1 MELNVFMYTRPSFLP
16 AAAVRYQVLEKI
28 KEEIFDIIIL
38 DISMPGPS
46 GIEIMQQLK
55 TEGITTPIL
64 ILSVY
69 PEDQYA
75 VRVIKAGAGG
85 YLTKEAASTELI
97 KAVRTIAAG
106 EKYISPSLAIR
117 LAEYIGKPDHEKSHT
132 RLSNREYSVFHL
144 IVSGKTIKEISNTLN
159 LGVSTISTYRSR
171 ILKKM
176 NMHTNSEL
184 THYAF
189 KNNLIK

>member
-1 MELNVFMYTRPSFLP
+1 
-16 AAAVRYQVLEKI
+16 
-28 KEEIFDIIIL
+28 
-38 DISMPGPS
+38 MPGPS
-46 GIEIMQQLK
+46 GIEIMKRLK
-55 TEGITTPIL
+55 AEGITTPIL

-85 YLTKEAASTELI
+85 YLTKEAASTDLI
-97 KAVRTIAAG
+97 KAVRTIAAS
-106 EKYISPSLAIR
+106 EKYISPSLALR